1 MFHTHHCELFG
12 EGLCGDGQVRAP
24 RQMHVGG
31 GASWITLVVI
41 ALVPT
46 AASLFAVCPF
56 MCHPLALADCD
67 LTTFSDGCLGS
78 INDEG
83 RSEVR

>member
-12 EGLCGDGQVRAP
+12 EGLCGDGQVRAL
-24 RQMHVGG
+24 RQMLVGG
-31 GASWITLVVI
+31 GAIWITLVVI
-41 ALVPT
+41 APVPT
-46 AASLFAVCPF
+46 AAFLFAVCPF
-56 MCHPLALADCD
+56 MCHLLALADCD
-67 LTTFSDGCLGS
+67 FTTFSDGCLGS